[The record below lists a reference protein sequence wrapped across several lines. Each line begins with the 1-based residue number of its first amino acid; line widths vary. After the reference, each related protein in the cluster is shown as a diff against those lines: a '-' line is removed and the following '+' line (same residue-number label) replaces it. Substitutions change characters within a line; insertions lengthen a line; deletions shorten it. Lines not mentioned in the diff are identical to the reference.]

1 MFEQTDD
8 ATRVKVARL
17 CAPVGA
23 NTSAIREPVSTQ
35 RRKDAKPQPKFDHRD
50 TKNTEK
56 CHCGEA
62 SVSIVSRWF
71 NSVRWLDCAG
81 TLLITEH

>member
-35 RRKDAKPQPKFDHRD
+35 GRKDAESQPKFNP
-50 TKNTEK
+50 NTEVEPRMDTDK
-56 CHCGEA
+56 HG
-62 SVSIVSRWF
+62 
-71 NSVRWLDCAG
+71 
-81 TLLITEH
+81 